1 MTDVRLSRNPRA
13 ARPGLRSRRGL
24 AGVLAAQICTLSA
37 ARLLTVA
44 VPWLLVTGTGDP
56 DRAAWSIGI
65 VVACQTAPYALM
77 QWAAGPLI
85 DRLGGRRISIIGD
98 LTGAILLT
106 VLALA
111 PAAPVWLIAAV
122 MFLVGTADGPAHSG
136 RRLLVPVAAIAAG
149 HSIERGVQYA
159 AVAGRASIAIGAATA
174 GWLLAATG
182 GLTTLWTAAA
192 LLAAATAVTALVCP
206 DAPCDRSHHT
216 YLVQLRAGAAFLRR
230 ERSLRALSAML
241 LVTNLLDQA
250 LLALLLPLWVHT
262 SRHDPS
268 LIGLAPG
275 VAGAAAAGS
284 ALAGTWLGARIRLP
298 RRSVYLAGVLI
309 SGPTRIAVLSLDWP
323 PAAVVAVFAIAG
335 IGSGLFNP
343 IVETV
348 QIEKIPEALRGR
360 VLAIISTAAW
370 IGIPAG
376 GLVGAALVETVGL
389 TATTAVCAATYL
401 AAVLYPAWRVTWQPS
416 PGGPNGATASAQQPA
431 GAARRSTGLAPT

>member
-1 MTDVRLSRNPRA
+1 MTAVRIFRIPRG
-13 ARPGLRSRRGL
+13 PQLGLRARRGL

-56 DRAAWSIGI
+56 DRAAWAIGI
-65 VVACQTAPYALM
+65 VVACQTAPYAFM

-106 VLALA
+106 VLALT
-111 PAAPVWLIAAV
+111 PAAPVWLIAAI
-122 MFLVGTADGPAHSG
+122 MFLVGAADGPAHSG
-136 RRLLVPVAAIAAG
+136 RRLLVPAAAAAAG

-159 AVAGRASIAIGAATA
+159 AVAGRASRAIGAATA
-174 GWLLAATG
+174 GWLLAAAG
-182 GLTTLWTAAA
+182 GAPTLWTAAA
-192 LLAAATAVTALVCP
+192 LLAAATALTALACP
-206 DAPCDRSHHT
+206 EAPRDRPNRT
-216 YLVQLRAGAAFLRR
+216 YLAQLRAGAAFLRH

-262 SRHDPS
+262 TRHDPS
-268 LIGLAPG
+268 LIGLAPS
-275 VAGAAAAGS
+275 VAGASAAGS
-284 ALAGTWLGARIRLP
+284 ALAGAWLSSRVQLP
-298 RRSVYLAGVLI
+298 RRAVYLAGVLI
-309 SGPTRIAVLSLDWP
+309 SGPTRIAVLSLGWP
-323 PAAVVAVFAIAG
+323 PAAVIAVFAIAG
-335 IGSGLFNP
+335 LGSGLFNP

-389 TATTAVCAATYL
+389 TATTAVCAAAYL
-401 AAVLYPAWRVTWQPS
+401 AAVLYPAWRVTWQPE
-416 PGGPNGATASAQQPA
+416 PVRPNEPPASASNRPWRTA
-431 GAARRSTGLAPT
+431 